1 MHVAEPRL
9 MRRQAKSGA
18 GNGTR
23 QALEC
28 LARGCGKHWIG
39 ACSVLILLMALYA
52 IIEVR
57 RRQSAPSLS
66 KRTNLAPPVAPQS
79 ALCCVELA
87 VSEPLR
93 SHDGGPGHH
102 GINRPEV
109 PPKSREVSAQS

>member
-87 VSEPLR
+87 VSQPLALMTA
-93 SHDGGPGHH
+93 GQGTTGLTGP
-102 GINRPEV
+102 RYPRRAE
-109 PPKSREVSAQS
+109 K